1 MFYWIK
7 DFLIA
12 FFLRFGIQESYS
24 KFITFSLIAISFF
37 LIGVLLY
44 YLLRFIISKVVS
56 ISLSKS
62 VWKSPLQEAKF
73 FKQLAIFLP
82 ALLIKKLIPEFYT
95 EGSSAEVLLTTLIN
109 IYIIINCTLIITT
122 FFKAATDVLL
132 QRNET
137 KDKPIKSYAQILS
150 IVFWIIAIIL
160 IVSIVINKS
169 PAGLLAGLGAFS
181 AVLLL
186 VFQDT
191 ITGLVYSIQL
201 SSNDIVRNGDWIT
214 MDRFGVDGMVEEVNL
229 ISAKVR
235 NFDNTIST
243 VPVKQLVVD
252 SVQNW
257 RGMQEMHMRRIKR
270 SINIDVTS
278 IKQCTPEMLEKF
290 KKVNL
295 LKSYIEQK
303 EEELAA
309 HNASQEMMM
318 YGPNGRRLTNIGV
331 LRIYI
336 QEYLKSNQ
344 RVRSEATLMV
354 RQLPP
359 NEYGLPL
366 EIYCFA
372 ATTQWVEYENI
383 QSDIFDHILSILN
396 FFEIR
401 AFQRDS
407 TKYSLQTS
415 GV

>member
-24 KFITFSLIAISFF
+24 KFISFSLIAISFF
-37 LIGVLLY
+37 LVGVLLY
-44 YLLRFIISKVVS
+44 YILRFIISKVVS
-56 ISLSKS
+56 ISLGKS
-62 VWKSPLQEAKF
+62 AWKSPLQEAKF

-82 ALLIKKLIPEFYT
+82 ALLIKKLIPEFYM

-372 ATTQWVEYENI
+372 ATIQWVEYENI

-415 GV
+415 GA

>member
-24 KFITFSLIAISFF
+24 KFISFSLIAISFF
-37 LIGVLLY
+37 LVGVLLY
-44 YLLRFIISKVVS
+44 YILRFIISKVVS
-56 ISLSKS
+56 ISLGKS
-62 VWKSPLQEAKF
+62 AWKSPLQEAKF

-82 ALLIKKLIPEFYT
+82 ALLIKKLIPEFYM

-122 FFKAATDVLL
+122 FFKAATNVLL

-150 IVFWIIAIIL
+150 IVFWIVAIIL

-290 KKVNL
+290 KKINL
-295 LKSYIEQK
+295 LKNYIEQK

-415 GV
+415 GA